1 MKLVKIILLLV
12 ILSISMCISSEVS
25 KHKGDEKKGKK
36 NKRNHLDQRN
46 NLQTSSSNSL
56 GSQSQ
61 SKVNNYGQG
70 LNQNLNSQVNQP
82 NLNSQ
87 VNQPNLNSQVNQ
99 PNQNKNNL
107 GNLENLNQND
117 RMNSRNLGNS
127 NNQVD
132 RNNFNHQ
139 HNPNGKDDYN
149 NQQLNKVGNQQNHLN
164 KNNLN
169 HNNQKDPFKVSHQG
183 GYSPKVQP
191 IWFNH
196 FRWSWIYGIPSYSRR
211 YILSH
216 RSLCLDVCERREV
229 MCNGSDVVTEYDLT
243 TGFLKCVCTNDRSKA
258 LVDNEY
264 CWTPRKC
271 VLAVENVGCTPILN
285 AIFQKKKDLGYDDE
299 I

>member
-1 MKLVKIILLLV
+1 MKLVKIIFLLV
-12 ILSISMCISSEVS
+12 ILSISMCISSEIS
-25 KHKGDEKKGKK
+25 KHKGDENKVKK
-36 NKRNHLDQRN
+36 NKRNHLDNNKN
-46 NLQTSSSNSL
+46 NLASTNSQK
-56 GSQSQ
+56 SQSQ
-61 SKVNNYGQG
+61 TNLNNNQG
-70 LNQNLNSQVNQP
+70 LNHNQNNQVNQ
-82 NLNSQ
+82 
-87 VNQPNLNSQVNQ
+87 VNQSNL
-99 PNQNKNNL
+99 NKNNL
-107 GNLENLNQND
+107 GNSENLNQND
-117 RMNSRNLGNS
+117 KMNSRNLGNS

-139 HNPNGKDDYN
+139 HNPNGKEDYN
-149 NQQLNKVGNQQNHLN
+149 NQSLNKNNNHHNQM

-169 HNNQKDPFKVSHQG
+169 HNNQKDPFKVNHQA

-196 FRWSWIYGIPSYSRR
+196 FRWSWVYGIPSYSRR
-211 YILSH
+211 YILAH

-243 TGFLKCVCTNDRSKA
+243 TGFLKCVCTNDRSRA

-271 VLAVENVGCTPILN
+271 ILAVENVGCTPILN

>member
-12 ILSISMCISSEVS
+12 ILSINMCISSEVS
-25 KHKGDEKKGKK
+25 NPKGDENKVKKSK
-36 NKRNHLDQRN
+36 RN
-46 NLQTSSSNSL
+46 NLDHSKNNLSTSNPQK
-56 GSQSQ
+56 SQSQ
-61 SKVNNYGQG
+61 T
-70 LNQNLNSQVNQP
+70 NLNNNNLNNQSNQSNINNQVNQP
-82 NLNSQ
+82 NLNT
-87 VNQPNLNSQVNQ
+87 QVNQ
-99 PNQNKNNL
+99 PNQSKNNL

-117 RMNSRNLGNS
+117 KMNNRNSGNL

-139 HNPNGKDDYN
+139 HNPNGKEDYN
-149 NQQLNKVGNQQNHLN
+149 NQSLN

-169 HNNQKDPFKVSHQG
+169 NQQNQLKNNNLNHKNQKDPFKVNHQG

-196 FRWSWIYGIPSYSRR
+196 FRWSWVYGIPSYSRK
-211 YILSH
+211 YILAH